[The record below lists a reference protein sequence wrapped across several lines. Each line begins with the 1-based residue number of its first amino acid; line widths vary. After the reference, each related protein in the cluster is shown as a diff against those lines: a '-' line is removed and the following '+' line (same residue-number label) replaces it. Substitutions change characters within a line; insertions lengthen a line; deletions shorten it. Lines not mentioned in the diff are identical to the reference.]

1 MKTTS
6 LIILFFLCA
15 FYGNAQDTIFLKNS
29 EKIAVF
35 VKEVSQTEVQYK
47 KAELPDGPLFII
59 NKSDIGKIVYKN
71 GYTEVIKMASA
82 VEEKPFVVQYQ
93 ATPDIN
99 NEKITYDD
107 TKKRYFYLSGLINR
121 HPDPNR
127 RPELMKAAKSMK
139 SSKGFRDGMR
149 TGAIVCG
156 ALTIA
161 TGAIYGVVNMIAS
174 NNNASSNV
182 PDELAIPPLALG
194 TLAVIFTAA
203 AITVHVNLNKKRKA
217 FVNSYNQ

>member
-6 LIILFFLCA
+6 FIILCFFCSLISK
-15 FYGNAQDTIFLKNS
+15 AQDTIFLKTS

-71 GYTEVIKMASA
+71 GYTEIIKSA

-93 ATPDIN
+93 GTPDIN
-99 NEKITYDD
+99 NEKITYKDS
-107 TKKRYFYLSGLINR
+107 KKRYFYLAGLVNR

-127 RPELMKAAKSMK
+127 RPELMKAAKGIK
-139 SSKGFRDGMR
+139 SSKGLQDGMR

-161 TGAIYGVVNMIAS
+161 TGVIYGIVNAIATNGGS
-174 NNNASSNV
+174 ATGA
-182 PDELAIPPLALG
+182 PEELAIPPIALG
-194 TLAVIFTAA
+194 SLAVVFTAV
-203 AITVHVNLNKKRKA
+203 AITANVGLQKKRKK
-217 FVNSYNQ
+217 FVDLYNQ